1 MQPDDLVKFLKLLR
15 DMSGVNDYWKIRIN
29 KTLTD
34 MGANPNWVSTHASNL
49 VEEVGERKMTEILP
63 E

>member
-34 MGANPNWVSTHASNL
+34 MGATPQRQQPHPSTL